1 MPEPSNKSKP
11 EIEASYYDKYGVEI
25 KNFDILKVF
34 HFTGVNNQ
42 GRGRKHYYVYK
53 WVMLVESNGK
63 LYWAAL
69 HLDSD
74 KLNRHY
80 WLKGG
85 YGVKPSHW
93 QPIVLPLPPGAIFQ
107 RERSSNG

>member
-80 WLKGG
+80 WLKAVSNTDRII
-85 YGVKPSHW
+85 YNSEVI
-93 QPIVLPLPPGAIFQ
+93 QTNEPILHH
-107 RERSSNG
+107 